1 MKKRFVAAGM
11 AAAMAVCMLPAAAF
25 ADEKPTITFM
35 LPDFNAGKNLQ
46 NEGSD
51 QVIADYEDYTGVH
64 VEFKWADNGAYSEI
78 LGTTLLDFDNMP
90 MILTA
95 TGALS
100 GTIVDAAKQ
109 GAFWDLTEYLQ
120 DSERFPNLSQ
130 ASEATLKGLTVDG
143 QIIGVPRIREL
154 GRNGF
159 SYRQD
164 WADKLGIDTPQTV
177 QDVYDMLYAFTYS
190 DPDGNGKQ
198 DTYGMEMTKYTGPF
212 DIIQTWFGCG
222 NGWVEQD
229 GDLVPVHMTPEYKEA
244 VDWIKKLYDDGL
256 MRPDWATVDTSEWS
270 NGCKKGTNGVYID
283 VMDGGRRIWDYF
295 VNNEIP
301 SVADS
306 SEYAS
311 MNLLGTIN
319 DKTLATSGYNGYYLI
334 TTDGAKTEEDVINC
348 LTFLDKMCDY
358 DMMVLADYGL
368 EGVSYDLNE
377 DGKIVVR
384 DDLEATQRPQLGLN
398 QALAYIPGY
407 GDNSPIEQTDRD
419 KALNECYVER
429 TRPNAVANP
438 ALAYLAGCET
448 YAKYGTDLTN
458 MLDDARTQ
466 YICGT
471 IDEAGLQAAWD
482 DWYNRGGEDLIN
494 EVNELY
500 HADQETAVADENTT
514 AAEEDTTAAAE

>member
-130 ASEATLKGLTVDG
+130 ASAATLKGLTVDG
-143 QIIGVPRIREL
+143 QIIGIPRIREL
-154 GRNGF
+154 GRNGI

-348 LTFLDKMCDY
+348 LTFLDKMCDR

-419 KALNECYVER
+419 EATNECYVER
-429 TRPNAVANP
+429 TRPNAVSNP

-514 AAEEDTTAAAE
+514 AAEEDTTVAAE